1 MKSYPIC
8 VLLCFVHDLY
18 IQLMDDSFGEP
29 KVVMV
34 NLCEYLVKHGMF
46 DGLGSVNHP
55 KWCRS
60 P

>member
-1 MKSYPIC
+1 
-8 VLLCFVHDLY
+8 
-18 IQLMDDSFGEP
+18 MDDSFGEP

-34 NLCEYLVKHGMF
+34 SLCEYLVKYDMF